1 VPVLVSAATAGERS
15 TYARL
20 LHARSRSSEQRFVE
34 LQCSQPSDAWIRWRP
49 ITQEDL
55 KTSFLR
61 ARGGTLYLDNI
72 DALDVICQ
80 TWLCS
85 QLTTEMTTHRVRVI
99 SGSDGS
105 LASRVAD
112 GRFEPYL
119 FYRLNVIHIDR
130 NMPPPTAK

>member
-1 VPVLVSAATAGERS
+1 MSSRHLPVALAGAPAPEELVLAAALEVPVLVSAATAGERS

-61 ARGGTLYLDNI
+61 ARGGTLSMADSSR
-72 DALDVICQ
+72 
-80 TWLCS
+80 TCS
-85 QLTTEMTTHRVRVI
+85 T
-99 SGSDGS
+99 D
-105 LASRVAD
+105 
-112 GRFEPYL
+112 
-119 FYRLNVIHIDR
+119 
-130 NMPPPTAK
+130 